1 MATSVPGTS
10 GAGSPWMG
18 DERTDWVP
26 PNIDATKPS
35 SARIYDYFLG
45 GKDNYAIDR
54 AAAEEMLKSA
64 PDARKTARSNRTFLV
79 KAVQLMTQAGIEQFI
94 DLGTGIPTSPN
105 VHEVAGETTPEA
117 RVVYVDIDP
126 IVTSHARALLAT
138 LPTVVSVQQD
148 LRQPAAILQD
158 PAVRSLI
165 DFSRPVGLLLVGV
178 LHFVSF
184 DVGTGM
190 VRTYLNALAP
200 GSHLALSA
208 ASREG
213 MAPEAVRRMEEV
225 GATLASG
232 AFMRSMAQVEELFE
246 GLDLVEPG
254 ITEVSRWR
262 SDGTPGRL
270 RILAGVGVKR

>member
-1 MATSVPGTS
+1 
-10 GAGSPWMG
+10 MG

-64 PDARKTARSNRTFLV
+64 PDARKTARSNRAFLV

-105 VHEVAGETTPEA
+105 VHEVAAETYPEA